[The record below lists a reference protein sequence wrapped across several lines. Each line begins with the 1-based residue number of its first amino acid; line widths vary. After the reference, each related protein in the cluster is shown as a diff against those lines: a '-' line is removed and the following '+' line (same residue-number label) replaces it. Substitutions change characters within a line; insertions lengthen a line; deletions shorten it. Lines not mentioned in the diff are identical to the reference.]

1 MRVRLPTSGRK
12 KITLLGIAVQEP
24 VAKVSVA
31 SVLSEAY
38 FRWVPTLPRG
48 PDSAK
53 LKFTCTVWP
62 ERDQ

>member
-1 MRVRLPTSGRK
+1 MGVRLPTSGRRK
-12 KITLLGIAVQEP
+12 RTLLGIAVQEP

-38 FRWVPTLPRG
+38 FHWVPPLPRG

-53 LKFTCTVWP
+53 LKFTCTV
-62 ERDQ
+62 